1 MTMNERNRQDEPR
14 GGPFGPGGV
23 SRRAFIQGAAG
34 AGAAA
39 AVAGAA
45 GWLVTGGA
53 DEFETEP
60 PKNRIVARRASGS
73 VPRDPGDATWRSLT
87 SLAVPML
94 AQNMTTP
101 RVKAPTIQTIA
112 LRSLHNG
119 SEIGFH
125 LEWADKAVD
134 DIEAIARFRDSVAV
148 ELPVDPDR
156 PTSVMMG
163 QIGRPVHILHWR
175 ASWQSEMESGS
186 RSVQR
191 AFPNAVNEVTPEA
204 VLGEEASRVYY
215 PALYVGNLMAS
226 RKRTTPVEELI
237 AEGFGTLTAQEDQRA
252 EGRGVQSNGLWSVVI
267 VVPISGSANQVS
279 LKPGGMTRVA
289 LAAWDGGAGN
299 RGARKQWSNW
309 ISLELES

>member
-1 MTMNERNRQDEPR
+1 MNERNRQDEPR
-14 GGPFGPGGV
+14 GGPLGPGGG
-23 SRRAFIQGAAG
+23 SRRALIQRAAG
-34 AGAAA
+34 AGAA
-39 AVAGAA
+39 
-45 GWLVTGGA
+45 
-53 DEFETEP
+53 EECETEP

-125 LEWADKAVD
+125 LEWADQAVD

-191 AFPNAVNEVTPEA
+191 AFPNAVNEVTRGA
-204 VLGEEASRVYY
+204 VLGEEASRVYS

-252 EGRGVQSNGLWSVVI
+252 EGRGVLTDGLWSVVI

-289 LAAWDGGAGN
+289 LAAWDGGAAN
-299 RGARKQWSNW
+299 RGARKHGGNW
-309 ISLELES
+309 VSLELGAC